1 MQKCAKFLIF
11 ATEGQTVNKKIFK
24 GGKTYMLYIAKIK
37 SIPLRQAYS
46 LRKLGNT
53 SHWIVRGNLIG
64 IKREY
69 IFALMKL
76 YIFFCDDDTMHISIN
91 YVFPDG
97 GRVFTSEGQIY
108 SLTELE
114 AKYPKLLQKKGKMV
128 FFVNA

>member
-1 MQKCAKFLIF
+1 
-11 ATEGQTVNKKIFK
+11 
-24 GGKTYMLYIAKIK
+24 MLYIAKIK
-37 SIPLRQAYS
+37 SIPLRHAYS

-53 SHWIVRGNLIG
+53 SYWIVRGNLIG

-69 IFALMKL
+69 IFALMEL
-76 YIFFCDDDTMHISIN
+76 HIFFCDDDTMHISIK

-97 GRVFTSEGQIY
+97 GSVSSSEGQTY

-114 AKYPKLLQKKGKMV
+114 AKYPKLLQKKGKMI